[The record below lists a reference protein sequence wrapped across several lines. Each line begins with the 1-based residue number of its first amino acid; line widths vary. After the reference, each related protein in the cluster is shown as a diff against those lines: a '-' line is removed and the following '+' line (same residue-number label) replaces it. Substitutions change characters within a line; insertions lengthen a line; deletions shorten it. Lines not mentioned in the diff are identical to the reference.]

1 MAMAQQVRLPAQ
13 PPPATCRGVFLK
25 DERDAKTVLYAVC
38 MGMLPIIHRR
48 LDDYGRRAVRAGD
61 VYVFEPKS
69 AVAEPNGIERW
80 TDGVSWNP
88 SKNKDYFLYYD
99 EKARQLPAVESGER
113 HYYLLKRTYA
123 ATVTPQ
129 PGAVPRELH
138 LVWYAARD
146 DAHNHGLVHIRKV
159 FQDTHPSL
167 AHPPADIDL
176 LCIPKRNVRRATD
189 RQRRERRRTLPGS
202 EDGPLNGEQGF
213 AGPVLLSHTR
223 PSIDA
228 IATDA
233 PMSSPPGLF
242 LPIQTTPRRPAGYLP
257 PLAPMTPAW
266 EREESMFTRRELE
279 GPSRVTPQRRTLTL
293 SMGTHPGESPLSQPP
308 AYHQPPGLRPLS
320 SCSSSSSSSPGS
332 DADDA
337 LPERM
342 RGDVPPSQW
351 QPLFGSQGVNVG
363 GTTARPTF
371 YIPLPPLKSS
381 SCFGESGAIL
391 PDVQDMPVV
400 EHYQK
405 RDESD
410 DRMLQQLEKYFH
422 I

>member
-25 DERDAKTVLYAVC
+25 
-38 MGMLPIIHRR
+38 
-48 LDDYGRRAVRAGD
+48 RAVRAGD

>member
-1 MAMAQQVRLPAQ
+1 MALHARP
-13 PPPATCRGVFLK
+13 PPPATCRGVFL
-25 DERDAKTVLYAVC
+25 
-38 MGMLPIIHRR
+38 
-48 LDDYGRRAVRAGD
+48 RRAVRAGD

-99 EKARQLPAVESGER
+99 EKPRQLPAVESGER

-146 DAHNHGLVHIRKV
+146 DAHNKRLVHILQADALQPV
-159 FQDTHPSL
+159 L
-167 AHPPADIDL
+167 AHLPSDIDAI
-176 LCIPKRNVRRATD
+176 CVPKRNVRRAND
-189 RQRRERRRTLPGS
+189 RQRRERRRTIA
-202 EDGPLNGEQGF
+202 GPEALAVNREQAF
-213 AGPVLLSHTR
+213 AGPVLLSHAK

-228 IATDA
+228 IAADPLA
-233 PMSSPPGLF
+233 RSPPGLF
-242 LPIQTTPRRPAGYLP
+242 ANAQITPRWPPRLP
-257 PLAPMTPAW
+257 PLAPVIPDWKA
-266 EREESMFTRRELE
+266 E
-279 GPSRVTPQRRTLTL
+279 GPSYTQKKAQDPPAVASQGHAPTL
-293 SMGTHPGESPLSQPP
+293 SMGLSIEQAAHSHVPAHP
-308 AYHQPPGLRPLS
+308 QPPGLRPPS
-320 SCSSSSSSSPGS
+320 PSWSSSSSSPAS
-332 DADDA
+332 DSEDT

-342 RGDVPPSQW
+342 RGDVPPFQRRG
-351 QPLFGSQGVNVG
+351 LFGSERAGIGSQP
-363 GTTARPTF
+363 AAQATF
-371 YIPLPPLKSS
+371 YIPLPALRTPSH
-381 SCFGESGAIL
+381 FGESGAVL
-391 PDVQDMPVV
+391 PDVQDMPVI